1 MDYNFED
8 AAAKLQNVSEDG
20 ISRIASLVRQQL
32 SLEDRINDLE
42 AELKAVKQQH
52 ASVSEEHLP
61 AAMAEHGV
69 RQLKMGDGSEIT
81 VAKYYGASIPKDK
94 TDEAFGWLDG
104 NGFGDL
110 VKNQIAVSFGRNEG
124 NRADSIYSMLEEDG
138 YAPSRKKW
146 VEPMTLK
153 AFVKEQVEAG
163 TEIPSDLFG
172 LFIGDKA
179 KIKKGK

>member
-1 MDYNFED
+1 MDYDFENFASE
-8 AAAKLQNVSEDG
+8 LQNVSEDG
-20 ISRIASLVRQQL
+20 ISRIASLARQQL

-52 ASVSEEHLP
+52 AAISEEHLP

-69 RQLKMGDGSEIT
+69 SQLRMGDGSEVT
-81 VAKYYGASIPKDK
+81 VAKFYGASIPKDK
-94 TDEAFGWLDG
+94 TDEAFGWLDT

-124 NRADSIYSMLEEDG
+124 NRADNIYAMLEEDG